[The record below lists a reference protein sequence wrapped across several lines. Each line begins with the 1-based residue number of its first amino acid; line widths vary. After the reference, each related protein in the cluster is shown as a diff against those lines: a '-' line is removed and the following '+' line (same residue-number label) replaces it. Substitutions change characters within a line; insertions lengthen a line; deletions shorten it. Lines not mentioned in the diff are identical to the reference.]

1 MAREADSMIR
11 RHRGKLWALIMAAQA
26 WGGINDYGA
35 GVYGG
40 GHYKDR
46 QKWRNVP
53 TKRKNRKRRT
63 A

>member
-1 MAREADSMIR
+1 MIR
-11 RHRGKLWALIMAAQA
+11 RHLGKLWALIMAAQA